1 MMKRLTAGS
10 LVLLGMLLWLP
21 AAVAQQSG
29 YTLVFGVPVSY
40 QFTKDE
46 TTNQAPP
53 AKSPS
58 GLRVM
63 LDTPVH
69 VGIGFASYQSGFAEQ
84 AVPWAGR
91 DIKYSLLELQYTI
104 PIGIVLLGIGG
115 GVGSAEF
122 TPERATFGPI
132 VQDFKKSDA
141 KEWFL
146 MLGAMLGKS
155 WDVRASLHG
164 LVINAELE
172 TNGAPSTGDLGAFL
186 WTLGFGY
193 HL

>member
-1 MMKRLTAGS
+1 MKRLTAS
-10 LVLLGMLLWLP
+10 LLLLLGMLLWLP
-21 AAVAQQSG
+21 VAVAQQSG
-29 YTLVFGVPVSY
+29 YTLVLGVPASY

-69 VGIGFASYQSGFAEQ
+69 VGIGFASYRAGFAEQ
-84 AVPWAGR
+84 AVPWVGR
-91 DIKYSLLELQYTI
+91 DIKYDLLELQYTI
-104 PIGIVLLGIGG
+104 PIGIILLGIGA

-141 KEWFL
+141 KEWL
-146 MLGAMLGKS
+146 LALGVMLGDS

-172 TNGAPSTGDLGAFL
+172 TNGVPSTGDLGAFL
-186 WTLGFGY
+186 WTLGLGY